1 MKITD
6 CIAIAAIAVLLASG
20 CTDKSPESKAP
31 ASSSLQS
38 DPHWVH
44 RSTPNAKVAVVFIHG
59 IIGDLN
65 ETWTNADRNIT
76 FFDLLKQSSEVGPKV
91 DIFAFGYPSRVLGG
105 ASFTIGEAAKR
116 LQLTMEANRVTQYP
130 K

>member
-59 IIGDLN
+59 IIGDLL
-65 ETWTNADRNIT
+65 I
-76 FFDLLKQSSEVGPKV
+76 SSPN
-91 DIFAFGYPSRVLGG
+91 S
-105 ASFTIGEAAKR
+105 S
-116 LQLTMEANRVTQYP
+116 
-130 K
+130 